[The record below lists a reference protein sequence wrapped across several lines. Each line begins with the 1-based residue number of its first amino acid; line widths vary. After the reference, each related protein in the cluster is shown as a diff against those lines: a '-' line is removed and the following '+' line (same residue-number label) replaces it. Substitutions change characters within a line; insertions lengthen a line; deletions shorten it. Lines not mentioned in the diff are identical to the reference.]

1 MLKYQLSAEEHAQL
15 DDAQKALYQQSGEN
29 YQLIVDGLPQSEDV
43 TGLKTQLDTLLAEK
57 KSEQAKRRQAEEEAR
72 QRAEEKAKAEGDYK
86 QLFESSQATTT
97 EWQQKYQDLQHQIE
111 QGTISQ
117 AASKVAISIA
127 DGENADIL
135 SEFISRRLKVVEGQV
150 RVTDANG
157 NLTVSSIEQLAEEF
171 KNTPRYASLV
181 RGSGASGGGA
191 ANFRGGAMKEPKE
204 MSQQEREEFATRDP
218 QGYAQALA
226 AGKFRKY

>member
-1 MLKYQLSAEEHAQL
+1 MLKYQITSEEFAQL
-15 DDAQKALYQQSGEN
+15 EEAQKGLYTQNGGV
-29 YQLIVDGLPQSEDV
+29 YQLSVEGMPQADVDGLKRQRDE
-43 TGLKTQLDTLLAEK
+43 LLAEK
-57 KSEQAKRRQAEEEAR
+57 KAEQEKRRQAELEAQQKER
-72 QRAEEKAKAEGDYK
+72 ERLEAEGNYK
-86 QLFESSQATTT
+86 QLFESSQTATA
-97 EWQQKYQDLQHQIE
+97 EWQEKYQNLQKQIE
-111 QGTISQ
+111 QGNISQ
-117 AASKVAISIA
+117 AASKAAMSIA

-150 RVTDANG
+150 RVTDADG

-191 ANFRGGAMKEPKE
+191 ANFRGGAMKEPKD
-204 MSQQEREEFATRDP
+204 MTQQEREEFSKRDP

-226 AGKFRKY
+226 AGQFRKY

>member
-1 MLKYQLSAEEHAQL
+1 MLKYQITSEDYAQL
-15 DDAQKALYQQSGEN
+15 EEGQKALYQQSGEGF
-29 YQLIVDGLPQSEDV
+29 QLIIEGLPQPEDV
-43 TGLKTQLDTLLAEK
+43 TGLKAQLDTLLTEK
-57 KSEQAKRRQAEEEAR
+57 KAEQAKRRQAEIEAQQKER
-72 QRAEEKAKAEGDYK
+72 ERLEAEGNYK
-86 QLFESSQATTT
+86 QLFESSQTATA
-97 EWQQKYQDLQHQIE
+97 EWQEKYQNLQKQIE
-111 QGTISQ
+111 QGNISQ
-117 AASKVAISIA
+117 AASKAAMSIA

-191 ANFRGGAMKEPKE
+191 ANFRGGAMKEPKD
-204 MSQQEREEFATRDP
+204 MSQQEREEFAKRDP

-226 AGKFRKY
+226 AGQFRKY